1 MSMKA
6 VLLLIVGV
14 AAGFVIAHQVAKTP
28 QGKQFFDN
36 VDAKAREFGDAVV
49 EGYKVREA
57 ELRDAVADAQAAV
70 VDISKR
76 VK

>member
-1 MSMKA
+1 MKA

-14 AAGFVIAHQVAKTP
+14 AAGFVIAHQVSKTP

-36 VDAKAREFGDAVV
+36 VDAKAKEFGDAVV

>member
-1 MSMKA
+1 MKA

-14 AAGFVIAHQVAKTP
+14 AAGFVIAHQVSKTP

-36 VDAKAREFGDAVV
+36 VDAKAKEFGDAVV

-57 ELRDAVADAQAAV
+57 ELRNAVADAQAAV